1 MRTFTPLTNV
11 TSSLLIALVLS
22 ACGGHEG
29 GDKNKT
35 QVVARVN
42 GEEITVHQLN
52 QVLRT
57 MGPAAA
63 NNPAASKNALEGL
76 VNQTIGVQEA
86 KKQKLD
92 RDPAVLQAIE
102 TSSQRMLLD
111 AYLSKSLQKTAAP
124 SLTEVQEYYT
134 KHPEL
139 FANRR
144 LYVFNQLA
152 VKAGKVDVASLGS
165 KVAETKKL
173 EEFITWLK
181 EQGVEYNLITEAKPS
196 EQLPMPLLAN
206 MQKLQIGDIGYLKA
220 NDGIVAVEI
229 LQTVQ
234 QPLSEAQARPFI
246 ERFLSRQKQTVAAQK
261 LLTDLRSSAKI
272 EYLGDFKAADSANKT
287 GNATPVTTQPT
298 ETAQSPTTGSAEK
311 KKSDASNISEG
322 LKGL

>member
-1 MRTFTPLTNV
+1 M
-11 TSSLLIALVLS
+11 ALVLS
-22 ACGGHEG
+22 SCGGHEG
-29 GDKNKT
+29 NDKNKT

-63 NNPAASKNALEGL
+63 NNPAAASKNALESL

-92 RDPAVLQAIE
+92 REPAVLQAIE
-102 TSSQRMLLD
+102 SSSQRMLLD

-124 SLTEVQEYYT
+124 TPAEVQAYYT
-134 KHPEL
+134 AHPEL

-152 VKAGKVDVASLGS
+152 AKAGKEDVASLS
-165 KVAETKKL
+165 NKVAEVRKL
-173 EEFITWLK
+173 EDYVSWLK
-181 EQGVEYNLITEAKPS
+181 EKGVEYNLATDAKPS

-206 MQKLQIGDIGYLKA
+206 MQKLQPGDIGYLKA

-246 ERFLSRQKQTVAAQK
+246 ERFLGRQKQMAAAQK

-272 EYLGDFKAADSANKT
+272 EYLGDYKPKQDAGKAGNTPQTESKTPIATQTPAADKT
-287 GNATPVTTQPT
+287 QDQEND
-298 ETAQSPTTGSAEK
+298 S
-311 KKSDASNISEG
+311 ISQG